1 MPKMNTET
9 PRTIWTFNIIFN
21 IIFIII
27 TPGKNRVFFFNYF
40 KVGWSIL
47 SRRLDS

>member
-27 TPGKNRVFFFNYF
+27 TPGKKPGVF
-40 KVGWSIL
+40 L
-47 SRRLDS
+47 LL

>member
-27 TPGKNRVFFFNYF
+27 TPGKTGCFFNYF
-40 KVGWSIL
+40 KVGWSVL

>member
-1 MPKMNTET
+1 MLKMNTET

-27 TPGKNRVFFFNYF
+27 IIIITPGKNRVFFF
-40 KVGWSIL
+40 
-47 SRRLDS
+47 